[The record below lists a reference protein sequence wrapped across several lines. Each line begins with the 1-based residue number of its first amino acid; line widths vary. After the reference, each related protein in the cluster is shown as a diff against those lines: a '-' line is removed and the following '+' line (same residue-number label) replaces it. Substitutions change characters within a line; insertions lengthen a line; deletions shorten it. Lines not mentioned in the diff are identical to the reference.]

1 MGNFKDY
8 QLNPDIINA
17 IHDMGFEE
25 PSPIQE
31 ACIPT
36 ILEGVDVV
44 GQAQTGTGKTA
55 AFGIPVA
62 ERVTSQPKIQAL
74 ILTPTREL
82 AIQVSGELK
91 KIAKYKRI
99 KTLPIYGGQQIGH
112 QIRAL
117 KQGVQ
122 VVIGT
127 PGRILD
133 HIRRKTLR
141 LQDVKLA
148 VLDEADEMLDMG
160 FVDDIEQILKEVN
173 KDRQTLL
180 FSATMPPEIKKLT
193 HRYMDKPKWISISHN
208 EVVAP
213 LIDQFYYKVLEKN
226 KLESLCRIL
235 DQQDIELGIIFCRTK
250 RGVDELSEALQTRG
264 YMTDALHGDLSQAQR
279 DKVMNAFR
287 DGELEFLIATDVA
300 ARGID
305 VENVS
310 HVINYD
316 IPQDPESYVHRI
328 GRTGRAGRKGL
339 ALTLVTPRE
348 MTHLRSIEQKFKHP
362 LEAKDLPSLE
372 EVTER
377 QQSLWKKQII
387 ELLDKNEDLSVFSE
401 VIDELVQHYPADKVA
416 TAALKLAF
424 NDSLPSKDAQY
435 NFGETGAS
443 KGMVRFFMNVGRNV
457 NMNPKTLLEEVSD
470 LVGISPKVIGRIDI
484 FEKFTFVEVPE
495 DVAPFVYEALR
506 HSRIHGARVVLEP
519 AKPRER
525 DTSRSSR
532 QAGRSNHNRR
542 SEENR
547 KSNERGKRQY
557 SRPNHKG

>member
-1 MGNFKDY
+1 MQIFSDFPLHNS
-8 QLNPDIINA
+8 IIKA

-25 PSPIQE
+25 PSPIQ
-31 ACIPT
+31 ASCIPT
-36 ILEGVDVV
+36 ILEGVDVI

-55 AFGIPVA
+55 AFGIPVIEKMTTA
-62 ERVTSQPKIQAL
+62 PHVQAL

-91 KIAKYKRI
+91 KISKYKRV
-99 KTLPIYGGQQIGH
+99 KTLPIYGGQSIGH

-133 HIRRKTLR
+133 HIRRKTLI
-141 LQDVKLA
+141 LQNVKMV

-160 FVDDIEQILKEVN
+160 FIDDIEVILQEVSN
-173 KDRQTLL
+173 ERQTLL

-193 HRYMDKPKWISISHN
+193 HRYMQNPKIISINRS
-208 EVVAP
+208 EVTAP
-213 LIDQFYYKVLEKN
+213 LIDQAYYKVLEKN

-235 DQQDIELGIIFCRTK
+235 DSQEIELGIIFCRTK

-264 YMTDALHGDLSQAQR
+264 YLTDALHGDLSQIQR
-279 DKVMNAFR
+279 DKVMKSFR
-287 DGELEFLIATDVA
+287 DSSIEFLIATDVA

-339 ALTLVTPRE
+339 AITLVTPRE
-348 MTHLRSIEQKFKHP
+348 MKHLRSIE
-362 LEAKDLPSLE
+362 LEIKQPIPAKDLPTLE
-372 EVTER
+372 EITVRQKENWKNQIAEVIER
-377 QQSLWKKQII
+377 GEDQSLFYEVVESLTDQY
-387 ELLDKNEDLSVFSE
+387 ELKDIAS
-401 VIDELVQHYPADKVA
+401 
-416 TAALKLAF
+416 ALLRIAYS
-424 NDSLPSKDAQY
+424 DSLPLNIEDSYD
-435 NFGETGAS
+435 FGETGAS

-457 NMNPKTLLEEVSD
+457 NMSPQNLIKEISE
-470 LVGISPKVIGRIDI
+470 LVGIPGKAIGRIDI
-484 FEKFTFVEVPE
+484 FEKFTFLEVPE

-506 HSRIHGARVVLEP
+506 QSRINGARVNLEP
-519 AKPRER
+519 AKPRPPRE
-525 DTSRSSR
+525 
-532 QAGRSNHNRR
+532 
-542 SEENR
+542 
-547 KSNERGKRQY
+547 KREY
-557 SRPNHKG
+557 TPNQDRAKRETYKK

>member
-1 MGNFKDY
+1 MQIFSDFPLHNS
-8 QLNPDIINA
+8 IIKA

-25 PSPIQE
+25 PSPIQ
-31 ACIPT
+31 ASCIPT
-36 ILEGVDVV
+36 ILEGVDVI

-55 AFGIPVA
+55 AFGIPVIEKMTTA
-62 ERVTSQPKIQAL
+62 PHVQAL

-91 KIAKYKRI
+91 KISKYKRV
-99 KTLPIYGGQQIGH
+99 KTLPIYGGQSIGH

-133 HIRRKTLR
+133 HIRRKTLI
-141 LQDVKLA
+141 LQNVKMV

-160 FVDDIEQILKEVN
+160 FIDDIEVILQQVSNE
-173 KDRQTLL
+173 RQTLL

-193 HRYMDKPKWISISHN
+193 HRYMQNPKIISINRS
-208 EVVAP
+208 EVTAP
-213 LIDQFYYKVLEKN
+213 LIDQAYYKVLEKN

-235 DQQDIELGIIFCRTK
+235 DSQEIELGIIFCRTK

-264 YMTDALHGDLSQAQR
+264 YLTDALHGDLSQIQR
-279 DKVMNAFR
+279 DKVMKSFR
-287 DGELEFLIATDVA
+287 DSSIEFLIATDVA

-339 ALTLVTPRE
+339 AITLVTPRE
-348 MTHLRSIEQKFKHP
+348 MKHLRSIE
-362 LEAKDLPSLE
+362 LEIKQPIPAKDLPTLE
-372 EVTER
+372 EITVRQKENWKNQIAEVIER
-377 QQSLWKKQII
+377 GEDQSLFYEVVESLTDQY
-387 ELLDKNEDLSVFSE
+387 ELKDIAS
-401 VIDELVQHYPADKVA
+401 
-416 TAALKLAF
+416 ALLRIAYS
-424 NDSLPSKDAQY
+424 DSLPLNIEDSYD
-435 NFGETGAS
+435 FGETGAS

-457 NMNPKTLLEEVSD
+457 NMSPQNLIKEISE
-470 LVGISPKVIGRIDI
+470 LVGIPGKAIGRIDI
-484 FEKFTFVEVPE
+484 FEKFTFLEVPE

-506 HSRIHGARVVLEP
+506 QSRINGARVNLEP
-519 AKPRER
+519 AKPRPPRE
-525 DTSRSSR
+525 
-532 QAGRSNHNRR
+532 
-542 SEENR
+542 
-547 KSNERGKRQY
+547 KREY
-557 SRPNHKG
+557 TPNQDRAKRETYKK